1 MFTVHEWLN
10 RFWTVLFL
18 LDQERFITEQLFKT
32 PTQFL
37 AVLTWISPE
46 NQIIAFPVYY
56 TLIKIY
62 KKNEHGKL
70 EQVQKYSTQEQRQGK
85 KFKLGLIGKDWRW
98 LGLLSLEE
106 CSHRMSGTVIAY
118 KHWKGSNKRF
128 TFYINITVYKA
139 LPDQLFYW
147 FLTAVFQSR
156 SRHTF
161 SVKKKKEKVRW
172 LNRFGFADRV
182 ISVALSPWS
191 PCHLCCNSAGKQ
203 PWAVTKH
210 MVMTVSQ

>member
-18 LDQERFITEQLFKT
+18 LDQERFITEQLFKK

-37 AVLTWISPE
+37 AVLTWISLE
-46 NQIIAFPVYY
+46 NQIITFPVYY

-62 KKNEHGKL
+62 KKTEHGKL
-70 EQVQKYSTQEQRQGK
+70 EQVQKYPTQEQRQWK
-85 KFKLGLIGKDWRW
+85 KLKLDLIGKDWRW

-128 TFYINITVYKA
+128 TFYINITVFTK
-139 LPDQLFYW
+139 LFQINYFIGFSQQSSRAGVGIL
-147 FLTAVFQSR
+147 FLL
-156 SRHTF
+156 
-161 SVKKKKEKVRW
+161 KKKKVRW
-172 LNRFGFADRV
+172 LNMFGFADRV
-182 ISVALSPWS
+182 ISVT
-191 PCHLCCNSAGKQ
+191 PCHLCGNSAGKQ
-203 PWAVTKH
+203 PWAVAKH
-210 MVMTVSQ
+210 MVMTVRQ